1 MRLFSLFFAVFLLSS
16 CTRIAVLKE
25 ITPVFPLA
33 SAGLTVSIKS
43 HAQAFLEASKCERK
57 YPLQAAEHYLSALQE
72 LSRQLDRRPA
82 DAAARQ
88 AYNFALDRVFS
99 LIRAHDYNP
108 WDRPLQVGR
117 FTFAFQQGP
126 RAHWHP
132 RTYEFLPT
140 DQVAIGGDYLK
151 NRVERPGL
159 GASLVA
165 IGRTPKTNFRE
176 TLSQPRTYYG
186 VSAVAEFQGNRC
198 QVSFLD
204 PLDNETVRVGR
215 HTYPLAADFSTP
227 LAVLLTRERPEK
239 LGLARLLD
247 PDKYAETARI
257 SRLRPYED
265 SRIPLLLVHGLLDTP
280 ATWIPLVNALRADP
294 LIRKKYQIWAYSY
307 PSGYPYPYAASLLR
321 KELDRSHLIFPHQ
334 KPMVYIGH
342 SMGGMIGRLMI
353 TDSETKI
360 WDAYFHAP
368 PEDVRMS
375 PREKQLMKDMLIFD
389 SRPEIARAI
398 FICSPHRGAEMA
410 GNWIGRI
417 GRRLVRVPQTMLAI
431 GDALTQ
437 AVTLSQGGLAYE
449 NLPTSIDTLT
459 PSNTFVKTVNTI
471 PIHPGIPYH
480 SIIGDRGKPRAAADP
495 ERGSDGFVPYLS
507 SHLPGATSQRII
519 PSNHSGHQHPDGIA
533 EVIRLLHGHLK
544 TAP

>member
-1 MRLFSLFFAVFLLSS
+1 MRLFSLFFAVWLLNG
-16 CTRIAVLKE
+16 CTRIAVMKE
-25 ITPVFPLA
+25 ITPVFQVGIAVP
-33 SAGLTVSIKS
+33 SIQS
-43 HAQAFLEASKCERK
+43 PSQAFREADKCARK
-57 YPLQAAEHYLSALQE
+57 SPLLAAEHYLGALQD
-72 LSRQLDRRPA
+72 LSRQLDRQPS

-99 LIRAHDYNP
+99 LIRAHDFHP

-117 FTFAFQQGP
+117 FTFAYHQGP
-126 RAHWHP
+126 RASWHP
-132 RTYEFLPT
+132 SSFEFLPA
-140 DQVAIGGDYLK
+140 DQVEIGGDYIK
-151 NRVERPGL
+151 QRVERPGL

-165 IGRTPKTNFRE
+165 IGRTPRGDFRE

-198 QVSFLD
+198 RISFVD
-204 PLDNETVRVGR
+204 PLDRETVQVGR
-215 HTYPLAADFSTP
+215 HTYPLAADFTTP

-247 PDKYAETARI
+247 PDKYAETARL
-257 SRLRPYED
+257 SRLRPYD
-265 SRIPLLLVHGLLDTP
+265 DGRIPLLLVHGLLDTP
-280 ATWIPLVNALRADP
+280 ATWFPLINSLRADP
-294 LIRKKYQIWAYSY
+294 LLRRKYQIWVYSY

-321 KELDRSHLIFPHQ
+321 KELDRSKRIFPKQ
-334 KPMVYIGH
+334 KPMVYVGH

-353 TDSETKI
+353 TDSQDKL

-368 PEDVRMS
+368 PEKVRMS

-389 SRPEIARAI
+389 ARPEIARAI
-398 FICSPHRGAEMA
+398 FICSPHRGADMA
-410 GNWIGRI
+410 DNWIGRL

-437 AVTLSQGGLAYE
+437 AFTFSQGGQAYE

-459 PSNTFVKTVNTI
+459 PRNTFVKTLDTL

-480 SIIGDRGKPRAAADP
+480 SIMGDRGKARAANHP
-495 ERGSDGFVPYLS
+495 ELGSDGFVPYLS
-507 SHLPGATSQRII
+507 SHLDGASSQLII
-519 PSNHSGHQHPDGIA
+519 PSNHSGHQHPAGIA
-533 EVIRLLHGHLK
+533 EVARLLREHLK
-544 TAP
+544 SAR